1 MRNFLTLAIVSLLLF
16 SCGNRKSN
24 EQGKADFFIG
34 PDNYF
39 RIELNSNP
47 PHPAFEQFRK
57 IVDVFGVKIYA
68 MADVGDVK
76 LLHAANVLAQW
87 LDNDEDG
94 NVDDPKILDQMV
106 ENKAFVVMVKTGDH
120 PDLERFFK
128 ANPPR
133 DMQGQDLYD
142 DETIPGGAAEGL
154 FDASL
159 EELLHIVNFAGHTYA
174 YPDAFGIEPGSK
186 LANAMD
192 LARGG
197 LFENVPEQYPENAW
211 YSYYDETCD
220 YGCMAIE
227 YLYWALTS
235 MLGAQDFP
243 GRLERIE
250 QEWKLNTREKVMSID
265 TAIYS
270 LLTDPQYKMP
280 TVLPDGK
287 YRQ

>member
-1 MRNFLTLAIVSLLLF
+1 MRKLLSFTIIAFLLS
-16 SCGNRKSN
+16 SCGSKKTT
-24 EQGKADFFIG
+24 EQGKAEFLDDK
-34 PDNYF
+34 DNYF

-76 LLHAANVLAQW
+76 LLHAANVLAQY

-94 NVDDPKILDQMV
+94 NVDDPKLLAQMLD
-106 ENKAFVVMVKTGDH
+106 NKAFVAMVKTGDS

-128 ANPPR
+128 ADPPR
-133 DMQGQDLYD
+133 DMRGQDLYD
-142 DETIPGGAAEGL
+142 EETIPGGAAAGR

-159 EELLHIVNFAGHTYA
+159 EELLHIVNFGGHVDA
-174 YPDAFGIEPGSK
+174 YPEAFGTEPGSR

-197 LFENVPEQYPENAW
+197 LFENIPEQYPEDAW

-227 YLYWALTS
+227 YMYWALTS

-250 QEWKLNTREKVMSID
+250 EEWKLNTREKVMNID
-265 TAIYS
+265 TAVFS
-270 LLTDPQYKMP
+270 LLTDPKYKMP

-287 YRQ
+287 YQQ